1 MSEDR
6 KRILVV
12 EDEDNLRELVTGR
25 LQQHGYEVEV
35 ACDGYEALARFRAQ
49 KPDLVVL
56 DLMLPK
62 MDGFAVCRVLKA
74 SVRDS
79 TVPVILFSARFSPE
93 DRLRGEEM
101 GANAFVN
108 KPFDPPVLLAKI
120 HELLY
125 PEEPAPELPPEPA
138 AAAPPVAPPTTPAP
152 GPVAPQPAA
161 PTREERE
168 TAEEAAAARPARPPT
183 RDELA
188 GQVRPPEPKEQP
200 AAPEPAPAA
209 GPAKE
214 GFFQKLLRVLF
225 KKV

>member
-25 LQQHGYEVEV
+25 LEQHGYEVDV

-74 SVRDS
+74 SVS
-79 TVPVILFSARFSPE
+79 QGSVPVILFSARFSPE

-138 AAAPPVAPPTTPAP
+138 AAAPPVAPPTTPTP
-152 GPVAPQPAA
+152 GPKEQPAA

-168 TAEEAAAARPARPPT
+168 AAGETAAARPARPPT
-183 RDELA
+183 KEELA

-200 AAPEPAPAA
+200 AAPKPAPES
-209 GPAKE
+209 AKE